1 MNHFL
6 LCSGAVH
13 LKSYFEAA
21 GVPVYCSEPNYDG
34 KRFFMNSDVYSR
46 LPVEDL
52 GGMDVV
58 VVQSATLS
66 SAGGE
71 MYTTQDRVFELL
83 EFLSILKNPQAVSVV
98 GQKTYAYEQLEAP
111 RSVVVV
117 YTCMPCAKQDHAC
130 LTGEV
135 NSAKL
140 ALDLTLDLCDKV
152 YIIDPH
158 PPTSLDWFGAL
169 VEQGKIELISL
180 VESILDR
187 AQDAMPNAVI
197 LGPDEGSAARLG
209 IQSFSKTRISSVKS
223 TITGSFDVKDCDV
236 IIVDDMVL
244 SGGTLRKTREKLKEL
259 GARSIGAAITH
270 AMPVYGGED
279 NLKKIRDAFEGNVFV
294 SNTVYS
300 TVFED
305 IAIDCSG
312 AIIEHTRTG

>member
-6 LCSGAVH
+6 LCSGAAH
-13 LKSYFEAA
+13 LRESFERA
-21 GVPVYCSEPNYDG
+21 GVPVSCSEPNYDG
-34 KRFFMNSDVYSR
+34 KRFFMNSDIYSR
-46 LPVEDL
+46 LPVEEL
-52 GGMDVV
+52 GGKDIV

-66 SAGGE
+66 SFGGE
-71 MYTTQDRVFELL
+71 TYTTQDRIFELL
-83 EFLSILKNPQAVSVV
+83 EYLSILRTPQAVMTV
-98 GQKTYAYEQLEAP
+98 GHKQYAYEQLEAP
-111 RSVVVV
+111 RSVSVV

-140 ALDLTLDLCDKV
+140 AIDLTLSMCDKV

-158 PPTSLDWFGAL
+158 PPTSLDWFGEL
-169 VEQGKIELISL
+169 VRQGKIEIISL
-180 VESILDR
+180 VEPVLGR
-187 AQDAMPNAVI
+187 AQAAMPGAVI

-223 TITGSFDVKDCDV
+223 TISGSFDVKGCDV

-259 GARSIGAAITH
+259 GAKSIGAALTH

-279 NLKKIRDAFEGNVFV
+279 NLQKIRDAFEGNVFV
-294 SNTVYS
+294 SNTVHS
-300 TVFED
+300 SVFED
-305 IAIDCSG
+305 IAIDCAP
-312 AIIEHTRTG
+312 AIIERTSR